1 MPTYASKV
9 HSEGPD
15 KLVLESGA
23 SIQVKTGGKIL
34 PNSGTQAALIA
45 DPTDPATTMAAVVS
59 ILTALKGAGII
70 ASS

>member
-1 MPTYASKV
+1 MAIYAPKV

-15 KLVLESGA
+15 KMVLESGA
-23 SIQVKTGGKIL
+23 SIQVKTGGKFL

-45 DPTDPATTMAAVVS
+45 DPTDPATTQAAVVS
-59 ILTALKGAGII
+59 ILAALKALGII